1 MGLTWKSLIFFGDSD
16 FDRSCGAP
24 EKMGAWAK
32 IGFARLHVKTCRLL
46 DGPDLAELMAQLELI
61 ARWLDAIWQLNDSFE
76 LDLDT
81 FSSEADVR
89 LAEQVLRGQVP
100 AQSLAQAPVEHVD
113 SCEYYAQEIRR
124 PFDGNSRGSLASV
137 A

>member
-1 MGLTWKSLIFFGDSD
+1 MG
-16 FDRSCGAP
+16 
-24 EKMGAWAK
+24 KMGAWAK
-32 IGFARLHVKTCRLL
+32 VGFARLHVKICRLL

-61 ARWLDAIWQLNDSFE
+61 ARWLDAIWKLKDSFE

-100 AQSLAQAPVEHVD
+100 AQSLAQGPVER
-113 SCEYYAQEIRR
+113 SRTCEYSVGRD
-124 PFDGNSRGSLASV
+124 FDG
-137 A
+137 